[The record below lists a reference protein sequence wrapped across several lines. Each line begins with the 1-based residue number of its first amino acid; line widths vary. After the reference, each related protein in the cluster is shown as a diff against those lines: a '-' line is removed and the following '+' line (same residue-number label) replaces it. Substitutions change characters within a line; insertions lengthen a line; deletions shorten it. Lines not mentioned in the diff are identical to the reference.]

1 MTCTQSAIL
10 GQPATKFSRYFVTV
24 GTTDW
29 INFSSVLLRVL
40 YIWMHVWAAWKERW
54 LFEGTVD
61 QIFLDISVKATWAA
75 QSTATFYALD
85 AGAKALTALVFG
97 QMTTR
102 IYTCI
107 PIKLIKPQKTQPA
120 RNLASAFK
128 KSAIAQGGKNIHS
141 WFLEKLL
148 KLKAL
153 Y

>member
-29 INFSSVLLRVL
+29 INFSSVLLPVL

-54 LFEGTVD
+54 LFEGTID

-75 QSTATFYALD
+75 QSTATFYTLD

-128 KSAIAQGGKNIHS
+128 KSAIAQGRKKYSQLILGEITKN
-141 WFLEKLL
+141 
-148 KLKAL
+148 
-153 Y
+153 